1 MDIRHQKKV
10 RLTDKR
16 EKTVTAETTQKTE
29 DGRLKTPDIR
39 QKTPEQ
45 KTEHDRQKT
54 PEAGLQTSK
63 QKTEHRR

>member
-16 EKTVTAETTQKTE
+16 EKTVTADTTQKTE

-45 KTEHDRQKT
+45 KIIINNKIFI
-54 PEAGLQTSK
+54 
-63 QKTEHRR
+63 